1 MGKNKIVFLC
11 VLFFTVC
18 LGTIGK
24 GSDYNTNK
32 LRIELQK
39 VYTGEA
45 NVREATG
52 NNDGPRIL
60 EYQKAANIP
69 KGSQYCAAGITWS
82 FKQIGFKTIV
92 SGYSPNWFPNR
103 LVIYRKGQK
112 ITQIPDIGDVL
123 GLWINY
129 KNRVGHVGFINEN
142 WNNLSAFTNTFEFNT
157 NGKGSD
163 DGGGNHYLRRLK
175 SQIYVISSPLTK
187 EKQFTQ

>member
-32 LRIELQK
+32 LRLDIQK
-39 VYTGEA
+39 VYTGESH
-45 NVREATG
+45 VREVTG
-52 NNDGPRIL
+52 NNDGTRIL

-69 KGSQYCAAGITWS
+69 AGSQYCAAGITWT

-92 SGYSPNWFPNR
+92 SGYSPNWFPKR
-103 LVIYRKGQK
+103 LVIYRRGEK
-112 ITQIPDIGDVL
+112 ITQVPDVGDVL
-123 GLWINY
+123 GIWIKS

-142 WNNLSAFTNTFEFNT
+142 WNNGSAFIATFEFNT

-163 DGGGNHYLRRLK
+163 DGGGNHYLRRNK
-175 SQIYVISSPLTK
+175 AQIYVISSPLTK
-187 EKQFTQ
+187 EKQ